1 MTLSRPRLQAT
12 FLTFTSVTN
21 GIPERLSSAVY
32 FNIPGPVTG
41 LQVLAV
47 DETPRAGLE
56 ERPSEHTDVVQA
68 ALGGV
73 GVVAKLLG
81 TPELSLLGQHA

>member
-1 MTLSRPRLQAT
+1 M
-12 FLTFTSVTN
+12 
-21 GIPERLSSAVY
+21 VY

-47 DETPRAGLE
+47 DETPSAGLE